1 MYERAKR
8 VVDIVVAL
16 VGLALLCLLLPALA
30 VAIKLDSPGPI
41 FFAQKRIGRFGRPFR
56 MFKLRSMINC
66 AEEMIERVKHLNE
79 SDGSTFK
86 ITNDPRRTRVG
97 IILRKSSLDEMP
109 QFWNILRGEMSLVG
123 PRPLPEEQV
132 DLEDPLQRERLE
144 AVPGLTG
151 LWQTNGRSYLN
162 QEEWL
167 RADLAYVRHRSLRL
181 DLKILLQTFPAV
193 LSGKGAC

>member
-1 MYERAKR
+1 
-8 VVDIVVAL
+8 
-16 VGLALLCLLLPALA
+16 
-30 VAIKLDSPGPI
+30 
-41 FFAQKRIGRFGRPFR
+41 
-56 MFKLRSMINC
+56 
-66 AEEMIERVKHLNE
+66 
-79 SDGSTFK
+79 
-86 ITNDPRRTRVG
+86 
-97 IILRKSSLDEMP
+97 
-109 QFWNILRGEMSLVG
+109 MSLVG